1 MPGQE
6 QSNVISKDAALRSA
20 SARLAAPLTGN
31 APGIGGEG
39 VTEPVF
45 GPIVVNSVVKPHKKR
60 PNAKSDLRL
69 SAVWSPGEDLNPRP
83 TDYKSVALPLRH
95 QGPAGCRQP
104 ALTVATN
111 PNIGQ

>member
-1 MPGQE
+1 MSAPAGKF
-6 QSNVISKDAALRSA
+6 SAGSSHPNYIGLDAVVRCVATPTALYPWGVIQ
-20 SARLAAPLTGN
+20 
-31 APGIGGEG
+31 G
-39 VTEPVF
+39 VFYPV
-45 GPIVVNSVVKPHKKR
+45 VVNSVVKPHKKR